1 MAVPYLLKINEFQ
14 KLNLHPAREEKS
26 APPSLSNIA
35 IGLDELPVPIL
46 APIIKNKVQNSAEG
60 SEVKSDFPSKYVYR
74 VFYPSQP
81 KPQPGDTMKRGRKK
95 KKLEEVKQDTAK
107 ILKPAPRT
115 RSGRV
120 VKFPKHIVKDFK
132 KVEIIDK
139 RSSNVFEEDYEIP
152 TSDFAQFKEAPPNTN
167 MSVLDTHQRPRK
179 IASQYRCPKCC
190 KAYMGKMKMLQHI
203 KKYPDHGP
211 LPQSDNSNVNFEVW
225 NYLVDITQRCS
236 VAQRGIKFCEELTNL
251 LHNVLLLTSALF
263 KKVEENKNFVEVD
276 KVLGNAIGLNP
287 GCYTFNDSELYKDVT
302 VLKLITTTDFFK
314 PIDQPKNKNQL
325 TKENNVKTE
334 RDPFI
339 VNNETI
345 SNVNGSSLKNVQEVF
360 RREQVNTKKIAP
372 SVVTVSKVDE
382 KITVTDSSVGI
393 ENQHIQSNN
402 TMGNSNMTLD
412 EHNRN
417 HVNLDEN
424 VTKNLEYDY
433 FTNSNELRKSPS
445 YCIPTVQSKDATSL
459 NDKDQTTHIEPE
471 LLSDNSLLHLSNIR
485 NTVDELMLTTVDPGG
500 TLLDNSTSSDE
511 VINVDQ
517 FVNERFKKI
526 TEPDLE
532 LNLDLPSLD
541 LFQFHNM

>member
-1 MAVPYLLKINEFQ
+1 MAVPYLLKINE
-14 KLNLHPAREEKS
+14 KLNLHPALQEKS
-26 APPSLSNIA
+26 ANHSLSNLA

-46 APIIKNKVQNSAEG
+46 APIVKNKVQNIAEG
-60 SEVKSDFPSKYVYR
+60 SEEKSEFPSKYVYR
-74 VFYPSQP
+74 VFYPIQP
-81 KPQPGDTMKRGRKK
+81 KQQLGDTMKRGRKK
-95 KKLEEVKQDTAK
+95 KKVEEVKQDTAK
-107 ILKPAPRT
+107 VLKPAPRT

-132 KVEIIDK
+132 KVEIVDK
-139 RSSNVFEEDYEIP
+139 KNSNICEEDEIP

-167 MSVLDTHQRPRK
+167 MSVLDIHQRPRK
-179 IASQYRCPKCC
+179 IASQYRCPKCR

-211 LPQSDNSNVNFEVW
+211 LPQTDNSNVNFEVW

-314 PIDQPKNKNQL
+314 PIDQPKNI
-325 TKENNVKTE
+325 TKENTVKPE
-334 RDPFI
+334 SVPFI

-345 SNVNGSSLKNVQEVF
+345 SNVIDSSSKNTKEVF
-360 RREQVNTKKIAP
+360 RRKQVNTKKKVP
-372 SVVTVSKVDE
+372 SVEAVSKVSE
-382 KITVTDSSVGI
+382 KIITIGSSVEI
-393 ENQHIQSNN
+393 VNQHIQSNN
-402 TMGNSNMTLD
+402 TIGNSNITLD

-417 HVNLDEN
+417 QATLPEN
-424 VTKNLEYDY
+424 VTRSLEYAY
-433 FTNSNELRKSPS
+433 FTDSNELRKSPS
-445 YCIPTVQSKDATSL
+445 YCIPSVQSKDNSSL
-459 NDKDQTTHIEPE
+459 NHKDHTTHIEPE
-471 LLSDNSLLHLSNIR
+471 LLSDSSLLHLSNIR